1 MDDRQ
6 KWIAD
11 QIAKGS
17 KESEFVLGQK
27 WDALQG
33 TAQKST
39 TTTTPTPAQTLTADQ
54 AKSLTATILSELS
67 KGSTVANPIYGSQV
81 SPSQRQAIGV
91 TGTQYYDPTT
101 GQPTAYSGF
110 MAVGAPVVTGGPPRI
125 QQNIQP
131 SFFEGDEDQLRRQS
145 PEQIAA
151 TQSKM
156 VKSGLLKS
164 GTFKL
169 GLPDD
174 QTISAYKN
182 LLGWS
187 NTFGVK
193 DPQATLSKLVQTGGV
208 GTNVGVQK
216 YVTNAT
222 DLKSVFDKA
231 AQSVL
236 GRTLDDPQLE
246 KLVFAYQQQEKAPT
260 SQTTV
265 TGVKTKEPTAST
277 FGVKNIE
284 TMNQDEADAY
294 KFSQYAQVLDRML
307 GG

>member
-6 KWIAD
+6 KWIAA
-11 QIAKGS
+11 QIAAGS

-27 WDALQG
+27 YDALKG
-33 TAQKST
+33 SANTSAT
-39 TTTTPTPAQTLTADQ
+39 TTTTAPAQTLTPDQ
-54 AKSLTATILSELS
+54 ARSLTAALLQQQQA
-67 KGSTVANPIYGSQV
+67 GSTIGNPAYGSQV

-91 TGTQYYDPTT
+91 TGTQYYDPTS
-101 GQPTAYSGF
+101 GKPTAYSGF
-110 MAVGAPVVTGGPPRI
+110 TAVGVNTAGGPPRMS
-125 QQNIQP
+125 QNIQP

-145 PEQIAA
+145 PEQIASI
-151 TQSKM
+151 QSQM

-164 GTFKL
+164 GTFKS
-169 GLPDD
+169 GMPDD
-174 QTISAYKN
+174 KTISAYKN
-182 LLGWS
+182 VLGWS
-187 NTFGVK
+187 NTFGMK
-193 DPQATLSKLVQTGGV
+193 DAQTTLSKLVQTGGV

-222 DLKSVFDKA
+222 DLKSVFDKV

-246 KLVFAYQQQEKAPT
+246 KLVSAYQQQEKAPT
-260 SQTTV
+260 SQTMV
-265 TGVKTKEPTAST
+265 AGVKTKEPSAST
-277 FGVKNIE
+277 FGEKKIE